1 MKPAVYRR
9 LSEVEKR
16 ARPGSIV
23 TVSLTDDPSPEEA
36 QRRIDEAKEKA
47 GPNGT
52 VIILALDRNWR
63 ADREPEGQYIELEWE
78 PKE

>member
-1 MKPAVYRR
+1 MKPAVYKR

-36 QRRIDEAKEKA
+36 QRRIAEAEEEA

-52 VIILALDRNWR
+52 VIILELDHNWR
-63 ADREPEGQYIELEWE
+63 ESREPESQVIRLEWE
-78 PKE
+78 